1 MNFKF
6 NTEYNL
12 TALTAM
18 AKTLRKTVRKRKNTA
33 SRIFG
38 CVVIVLALILIIP
51 FGDERFVLNFNRII
65 TLAAAIVIL
74 AVLLF
79 EDKINAYFAKK
90 RMIKGTDTA
99 ESIFKENEFISETEL
114 ATSRWQYES
123 IKIIAETNNY
133 FVFVFDMNHAQVYD
147 KKCLSEEKT
156 NEFREFISEKTGL
169 KILEIK

>member
-79 EDKINAYFAKK
+79 EDKINAYFAK
-90 RMIKGTDTA
+90 
-99 ESIFKENEFISETEL
+99 
-114 ATSRWQYES
+114 
-123 IKIIAETNNY
+123 
-133 FVFVFDMNHAQVYD
+133 FVFDMNHAQVYD

>member
-1 MNFKF
+1 MNAASSIWLPAV
-6 NTEYNL
+6 TRRAP
-12 TALTAM
+12 TA
-18 AKTLRKTVRKRKNTA
+18 
-33 SRIFG
+33 
-38 CVVIVLALILIIP
+38 IP
-51 FGDERFVLNFNRII
+51 ARR
-65 TLAAAIVIL
+65 
-74 AVLLF
+74 
-79 EDKINAYFAKK
+79 AYFAKK

-99 ESIFKENEFISETEL
+99 ESIFEENEFISETEL